1 MAYKYEK
8 QLVDLFLSSGKKELG
23 LGAIVHYIYNEN
35 SSLFGSALD
44 YDKLYFSVRG
54 YLMRQSSSKSG
65 LFKNTRRGH
74 FSMHKRASRR
84 FVEIPGFWDN
94 CT

>member
-8 QLVDLFLSSGKKELG
+8 QLVDLFLSSGKEELG

-35 SSLFGSALD
+35 STLFGSSLE
-44 YDKLYFSVRG
+44 YDKLYFSIRG
-54 YLMRQSSSKSG
+54 YLLRQSSSPTG
-65 LFKNTRRGH
+65 LFENTRRGH
-74 FSMHKRASRR
+74 FSLHKRAGRLC
-84 FVEIPGFWDN
+84 VEIPEFWDN